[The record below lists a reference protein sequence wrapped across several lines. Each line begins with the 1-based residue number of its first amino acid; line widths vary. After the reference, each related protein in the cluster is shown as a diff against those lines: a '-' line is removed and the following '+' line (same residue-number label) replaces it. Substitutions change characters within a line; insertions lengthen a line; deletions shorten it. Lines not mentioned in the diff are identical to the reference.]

1 MKHSGVVLVV
11 VIQLAAF
18 VGTLALGK
26 SGFVSGE
33 AAACAALIA
42 WFGIGVPLSYSAV
55 DIVARWQVKPAGERQ
70 PLPAMRSRSSSV
82 AST

>member
-18 VGTLALGK
+18 FGTLGLGK
-26 SGFVSGE
+26 SGFMSGE
-33 AAACAALIA
+33 AAACAALFV

-55 DIVARWQVKPAGERQ
+55 DILARWQVKPARERK
-70 PLPAMRSRSSSV
+70 PLSAMRSRSSPV
-82 AST
+82 A